1 MNKDML
7 DLFCYFVAE
16 REVVRVRREAGV
28 PKPWTNNV
36 ILQNHHFCNVR
47 REDDR
52 GTKEIR
58 AVVQRHQLY
67 PSQLPATYTLARLL
81 NSAASLDVALH
92 EGIHGLKK
100 LRDQS
105 GAKIFN
111 TAYVVSTCGERIDKL
126 DYVER
131 LTKAVRDLDVPRTS
145 LREGFDALRTVSGLG
160 SFLAGQVIADLKND
174 RYYDQH
180 TTPDWYTFAV
190 MGPGSKKGLDFI
202 YGGGT
207 TERNFE
213 ARISSL
219 DLIVSGKIPSVHRQ
233 DLQNCLCEFSKYV
246 RYQQGLPGR
255 RRKYDAHN

>member
-7 DLFCYFVAE
+7 DLFCYFVSE

-58 AVVQRHQLY
+58 ELMTQYV
-67 PSQLPATYTLARLL
+67 
-81 NSAASLDVALH
+81 LDVERLPCMYTMARMFNH
-92 EGIHGLKK
+92 ADTVYEWITGGLMKVKK
-100 LRDQS
+100 SRND
-105 GAKIFN
+105 GNKIFH
-111 TAYVVSTCGERIDKL
+111 TAYVVSTAGQSMDKV
-126 DYVER
+126 DYVSR
-131 LTKAVRDLDVPRTS
+131 VVTDVAHLDVPRTS
-145 LREGFDALRTVSGLG
+145 LREGFEALRFVSGLG

-180 TTPDWYTFAV
+180 NTPDWYTFSV

-213 ARISSL
+213 ERISGL
-219 DLIVSGKIPSVHRQ
+219 DLVTSGKIPALHRQ

>member
-1 MNKDML
+1 MDKEML
-7 DLFCYFVAE
+7 DTFVYFVNE
-16 REVVRVRREAGV
+16 RENVRIRRAAGTL
-28 PKPWTNNV
+28 PSWTMNQ
-36 ILQNHHFCNVR
+36 ILRDYHFCNIR

-58 AVVQRHQLY
+58 AVVKAHDLHVT
-67 PSQLPATYTLARLL
+67 QLPATYTLARLL

-111 TAYVVSTCGERIDKL
+111 TAYVVSTAGERIDKL

-145 LREGFDALRTVSGLG
+145 LRKGFEALRTVSGLG

-213 ARISSL
+213 ARISGL
-219 DLIVSGKIPSVHRQ
+219 DLVTSGKIPSVHRQ

-255 RRKYDAHN
+255 RRKYNAYN